1 MKGSKELIEHY
12 NKRKEELG
20 EKATKL
26 NMYLEGY
33 AEGYRDRKKPTQS
46 WMEKAKYELE
56 HEEELTIERAYELGR
71 VRGRKEQEAIDDDH
85 LREATKMLI
94 KKACDA
100 HCRICDYYSCCPY
113 EFEIEGCHERNE
125 ILQVMEE

>member
-33 AEGYRDRKKPTQS
+33 AKGYRDRKKPTQS
-46 WMEKAKYELE
+46 WIEKAKYELE
-56 HEEELTIERAYELGR
+56 HEEELSIERAYELGKI
-71 VRGRKEQEAIDDDH
+71 RGEKEQKAIDHSEEH
-85 LREATKMLI
+85 LNWII
-94 KKACDA
+94 KQHEEWSSMFNPNNISFKEWIDKA
-100 HCRICDYYSCCPY
+100 
-113 EFEIEGCHERNE
+113 
-125 ILQVMEE
+125 MEE

>member
-46 WMEKAKYELE
+46 WIEKAKYELE
-56 HEEELTIERAYELGR
+56 HEEELSIERAYELGKI
-71 VRGRKEQEAIDDDH
+71 RGRKELID
-85 LREATKMLI
+85 
-94 KKACDA
+94 KACEWMKGNLG
-100 HCRICDYYSCCPY
+100 YYN
-113 EFEIEGCHERNE
+113 RNE
-125 ILQVMEE
+125 VHIGKSYEQCIIEDFLKAMEK